1 MYVYVKNLKN
11 IFLTFVVIAT
21 STFSCDAQE
30 NPPKI
35 STPSRINYSYEIIVD
50 SLDIPWG
57 MSFIDENDLLVTEK
71 SGILYRIKDG
81 IKKKVRGLPPVYL
94 RGQGGLLDIAVSPN
108 YKKTREIYFTMSS
121 EVDAFNDIF
130 LSNKSIS
137 DEDLMKNLLIKR
149 GVEIIRKEYP
159 YIFSETL
166 NDFIE
171 TFKDELKN
179 GYDPIEKFQLFLD
192 VNYYPDIKDEN
203 DLKEISELNS
213 QIKKIELSNDKNLYK
228 EEKKLKNKLRSIQKK
243 YSFLPQS
250 GRRKAKGGHTALYI
264 STLEGL
270 ELKNT
275 RMIYKGDFNTKKGQH
290 WGSRIVF
297 DQNNHL
303 YFTIGD
309 RGNRDV
315 NPQDISRD
323 GGKVYRLNLDGSIPK
338 DNPFIAKEN
347 ARKAIYSYG
356 HRNPQGMVF
365 NKKTKK
371 IWTNEHGPRGGDEIN
386 IIKPG
391 KNYGWPIITY
401 GINYSGTMITD
412 KTKMDGMEQPLYFW
426 VPSIAP
432 SGMAFSTSNIYPKW
446 KNSLFVGSLKFEYLE
461 RLEIKNEKVIRREKV
476 LESIGRVR
484 NVKEGPDGYLYV
496 AVEGKGILKIKPY

>member
-1 MYVYVKNLKN
+1 M
-11 IFLTFVVIAT
+11 IFVVIAT
-21 STFSCDAQE
+21 STFSCSAQE

-35 STPSRINYSYEIIVD
+35 NTPVKINYSYEVIVD

-71 SGILYRIKDG
+71 NGILYRVKDG
-81 IKKKVRGLPPVYL
+81 IKKKVRGLPPIYL

-108 YKKTREIYFTMSS
+108 YKKTGEIYFTMSS
-121 EVDAFNDIF
+121 EVDTFNDIF
-130 LSNKSIS
+130 LSNNSIS
-137 DEDLMKNLLIKR
+137 DEDLTNNSLIKR
-149 GVEIIRKEYP
+149 GVEIIREEYP
-159 YIFSETL
+159 YIFTETL

-192 VNYYPDIKDEN
+192 VNYKPDIKDEN
-203 DLKEISELNS
+203 DLKIISELNS
-213 QIKKIELSNDKNLYK
+213 QIKKIELSNDKNLYE

-250 GRRKAKGGHTALYI
+250 GRRKATGGHTALYI

-290 WGSRIVF
+290 WGSRIIF
-297 DQNNHL
+297 DHNNYL

-323 GGKVYRLNLDGSIPK
+323 GGKVYRLNLDGSIPE
-338 DNPFIAKEN
+338 DNPFITKEN

-371 IWTNEHGPRGGDEIN
+371 IWANEHGPRGGDEIN

-412 KTKMDGMEQPLYFW
+412 KTEMDGMEQPLYFW

-461 RLEIKNEKVIRREKV
+461 RLEIKNEKVIKREKV

>member
-1 MYVYVKNLKN
+1 M
-11 IFLTFVVIAT
+11 TFVVITT
-21 STFSCDAQE
+21 STLSCSAQE

-35 STPSRINYSYEIIVD
+35 NTPTKTNYSYEVIVD

-71 SGILYRIKDG
+71 NGILYRVKDG
-81 IKKKVRGLPPVYL
+81 IKKKIRGLPPVYL
-94 RGQGGLLDIAVSPN
+94 RGQGGLLDVAVSPN

-121 EVDAFNDIF
+121 EVDSFNDIF

-171 TFKDELKN
+171 TFKDELIK

-203 DLKEISELNS
+203 DLKKISELNS

-250 GRRKAKGGHTALYI
+250 GRRKPKGGHTALYI

-290 WGSRIVF
+290 
-297 DQNNHL
+297 
-303 YFTIGD
+303 
-309 RGNRDV
+309 
-315 NPQDISRD
+315 
-323 GGKVYRLNLDGSIPK
+323 
-338 DNPFIAKEN
+338 
-347 ARKAIYSYG
+347 
-356 HRNPQGMVF
+356 
-365 NKKTKK
+365 
-371 IWTNEHGPRGGDEIN
+371 
-386 IIKPG
+386 
-391 KNYGWPIITY
+391 
-401 GINYSGTMITD
+401 
-412 KTKMDGMEQPLYFW
+412 
-426 VPSIAP
+426 
-432 SGMAFSTSNIYPKW
+432 
-446 KNSLFVGSLKFEYLE
+446 
-461 RLEIKNEKVIRREKV
+461 
-476 LESIGRVR
+476 
-484 NVKEGPDGYLYV
+484 
-496 AVEGKGILKIKPY
+496 

>member
-30 NPPKI
+30 NTPKI
-35 STPSRINYSYEIIVD
+35 STPSRIDYSYEIIVD

-71 SGILYRIKDG
+71 NGILYRIKDG
-81 IKKKVRGLPPVYL
+81 IKKKIRGLPPVYL

-171 TFKDELKN
+171 TFKDELIK

-250 GRRKAKGGHTALYI
+250 GRRESKRRTHCIVYI
-264 STLEGL
+264 YFRRFGIE
-270 ELKNT
+270 E
-275 RMIYKGDFNTKKGQH
+275 YKDDLQ
-290 WGSRIVF
+290 
-297 DQNNHL
+297 
-303 YFTIGD
+303 
-309 RGNRDV
+309 
-315 NPQDISRD
+315 
-323 GGKVYRLNLDGSIPK
+323 
-338 DNPFIAKEN
+338 
-347 ARKAIYSYG
+347 
-356 HRNPQGMVF
+356 
-365 NKKTKK
+365 
-371 IWTNEHGPRGGDEIN
+371 
-386 IIKPG
+386 
-391 KNYGWPIITY
+391 
-401 GINYSGTMITD
+401 
-412 KTKMDGMEQPLYFW
+412 
-426 VPSIAP
+426 
-432 SGMAFSTSNIYPKW
+432 
-446 KNSLFVGSLKFEYLE
+446 
-461 RLEIKNEKVIRREKV
+461 RRF
-476 LESIGRVR
+476 
-484 NVKEGPDGYLYV
+484 
-496 AVEGKGILKIKPY
+496 

>member
-1 MYVYVKNLKN
+1 M
-11 IFLTFVVIAT
+11 TFVVITT
-21 STFSCDAQE
+21 STLSCSAQE

-35 STPSRINYSYEIIVD
+35 NTPTKTNYSYEVIVD

-71 SGILYRIKDG
+71 NGILYRVKDG
-81 IKKKVRGLPPVYL
+81 VKKKVRGLPPVYL

-121 EVDAFNDIF
+121 EVDTFNDIF
-130 LSNKSIS
+130 LSNNSIS
-137 DEDLMKNLLIKR
+137 DEDLTNNSLIKR
-149 GVEIIRKEYP
+149 GVEIIREEYP
-159 YIFSETL
+159 YIFTETL

-192 VNYYPDIKDEN
+192 VNYKPDIKDEN
-203 DLKEISELNS
+203 DLKAISELNS
-213 QIKKIELSNDKNLYK
+213 QIKKIELSNDKSLNN

-250 GRRKAKGGHTALYI
+250 GRRKSKGGNTALYI

-315 NPQDISRD
+315 NPQDVSRD

-338 DNPFIAKEN
+338 DNPFITKEN

-365 NKKTKK
+365 DKRTKK
-371 IWTNEHGPRGGDEIN
+371 IWANEHGPRGGDEIN
-386 IIKPG
+386 IIKRG

-461 RLEIKNEKVIRREKV
+461 RLEIKNEKVIKREKV

>member
-1 MYVYVKNLKN
+1 MKN

-21 STFSCDAQE
+21 STLSCSAQE

-35 STPSRINYSYEIIVD
+35 NTPTKTNYSYEVIVD

-71 SGILYRIKDG
+71 NGILYRVKDG
-81 IKKKVRGLPPVYL
+81 VKKKVRGLPPVYL

-121 EVDAFNDIF
+121 EVDTFNDIF
-130 LSNKSIS
+130 LSNNSIS
-137 DEDLMKNLLIKR
+137 DEDLTNNSLIKR
-149 GVEIIRKEYP
+149 GVEIIREEYP
-159 YIFSETL
+159 YIFTETL

-192 VNYYPDIKDEN
+192 VNYKPDIKDEN
-203 DLKEISELNS
+203 DLKAISELNS
-213 QIKKIELSNDKNLYK
+213 QIKKIELSNDKSLNK

-250 GRRKAKGGHTALYI
+250 GRRKSKGGNTALYI

-412 KTKMDGMEQPLYFW
+412 KTEMNGMEQPLYFW

-461 RLEIKNEKVIRREKV
+461 RLEIKNEKVIKREKV

>member
-1 MYVYVKNLKN
+1 
-11 IFLTFVVIAT
+11 
-21 STFSCDAQE
+21 
-30 NPPKI
+30 
-35 STPSRINYSYEIIVD
+35 
-50 SLDIPWG
+50 
-57 MSFIDENDLLVTEK
+57 
-71 SGILYRIKDG
+71 
-81 IKKKVRGLPPVYL
+81 
-94 RGQGGLLDIAVSPN
+94 
-108 YKKTREIYFTMSS
+108 MSS

-412 KTKMDGMEQPLYFW
+412 KTEMDGMEQPLYFW

-461 RLEIKNEKVIRREKV
+461 RLEIKNEKVIKREKV

-484 NVKEGPDGYLYV
+484 NVKEGS
-496 AVEGKGILKIKPY
+496 